1 MTDKVVAFPQ
11 PQVDRVDLYLALLDT
26 GAEFEDARLA
36 ELTTLM
42 SEPERA
48 CLVAQLGADSA
59 VTTRRANALEA
70 QMRIWRTKR

>member
-1 MTDKVVAFPQ
+1 MTDKVVTFPQ
-11 PQVDRVDLYLALLDT
+11 PQVDRVDLYLALVDS

-36 ELTTLM
+36 ELRTLM

-48 CLVAQLGADSA
+48 RLVAQLRADSA
-59 VTTRRANALEA
+59 VTTRRANALEK